1 MIAHAEDLLYPG
13 KRPAAQVGILF
24 PRSSFVWDTVSVPGE
39 LQPLEN
45 MTEHA
50 SDYHAE
56 VLGQYIALAI
66 HANIQ
71 VDMLDEEMVLEPES
85 LAPLKLLVITQPNVP
100 DSAMRAVG
108 AWVREG
114 GTLLTTSGAATADRL
129 NDTSVILK
137 NLTGIVEK
145 PRPRLNINVSLSP
158 PG

>member
-1 MIAHAEDLLYPG
+1 
-13 KRPAAQVGILF
+13 
-24 PRSSFVWDTVSVPGE
+24 
-39 LQPLEN
+39 

-50 SDYHAE
+50 SDYAAE

-71 VDMLDEEMVLEPES
+71 VDMLDEEMVLEPEN

-108 AWVREG
+108 AWAREG

-129 NDTSVILK
+129 NDTSRLLR
-137 NLTGIVEK
+137 NLTC
-145 PRPRLNINVSLSP
+145 VSLSLSLSRARALALSLSRARSRP
-158 PG
+158 LSLALSLPLSLS

>member
-1 MIAHAEDLLYPG
+1 
-13 KRPAAQVGILF
+13 
-24 PRSSFVWDTVSVPGE
+24 
-39 LQPLEN
+39 

-50 SDYHAE
+50 SDYAAE

-71 VDMLDEEMVLEPES
+71 VDMLDEEMVLEPEN

-145 PRPRLNINVSLSP
+145 PRPRLNINVSLSLSSADAARP
-158 PG
+158 SELRGSRFGGRLTAVVRSCFAVRDRSELLLLPSLRH